1 MFCMPLKHQFLLIT
15 VPNMKECHFEKEAFQ
30 KARIVNQPA
39 FFRGYVVFQV
49 GGTDFVSCLQISNF
63 SATKT

>member
-1 MFCMPLKHQFLLIT
+1 MFCMPMHAPEAPVSIDYCTEYEGMSL
-15 VPNMKECHFEKEAFQ
+15 EKEAFQ

-49 GGTDFVSCLQISNF
+49 GGY
-63 SATKT
+63 